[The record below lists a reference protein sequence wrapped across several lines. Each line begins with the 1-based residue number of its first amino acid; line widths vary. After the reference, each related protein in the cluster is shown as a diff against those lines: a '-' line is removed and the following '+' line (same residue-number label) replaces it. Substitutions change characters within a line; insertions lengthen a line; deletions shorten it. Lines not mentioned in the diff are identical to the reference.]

1 MPSARHLQ
9 RLAAP
14 TDNQAH
20 SDPEALAVI
29 FGFFKGSKGKR
40 PYPRITP
47 EMIQPAGEPL
57 STADAKAVFK
67 SYMVRIRFLDERE
80 VSEHVGYL
88 TDEIKQTEAA
98 LKDDLDEPKRQLAE
112 ARASLKALQ
121 KRLAA
126 AKTKDETATLEAEI
140 EEAEFEVQAQTQGME
155 EAAKALAAFKADK
168 RQFIVDYI
176 NQQLED

>member
-9 RLAAP
+9 SLAAP
-14 TDNQAH
+14 ADNHAN

-29 FGFFKGSKGKR
+29 FGFFKGSKAKR
-40 PYPRITP
+40 SYPRITP
-47 EMIQPAGEPL
+47 EMIQPTGDPL
-57 STADAKAVFK
+57 NTSDAKAVFK
-67 SYMVRIRFLDERE
+67 SYMVQIGFLDEKE

-88 TDEIKQTEAA
+88 ADEIRQTETA
-98 LKDDLDEPKRQLAE
+98 LKDDVDEPKLQLAE
-112 ARASLKALQ
+112 ARASLKSLQ

-126 AKTKDETATLEAEI
+126 AKTEEEKAPLEAEI
-140 EEAEFEVQAQTQGME
+140 EEAEFEVQAQTQGVE

-176 NQQLED
+176 NQQLQD